1 MATSTSKTTKV
12 TKVTISFEC
21 PSPVFPT
28 FMGKV
33 SFAAHDFESAQPKK
47 SSKKK
52 TSTKAAGE
60 YLRSVCPGCQLCA
73 ILPEILEKGTFA
85 V

>member
-1 MATSTSKTTKV
+1 MATRNSKT

-21 PSPVFPT
+21 PASVFQT
-28 FMGKV
+28 LMRKV
-33 SFAAHDFESAQPKK
+33 LFAAPDFESAQPKK
-47 SSKKK
+47 SSQKK

-60 YLRSVCPGCQLCA
+60 YLRSLCPGCQLCA
-73 ILPEILEKGTFA
+73 ILAEILEKGTFT

>member
-1 MATSTSKTTKV
+1 MATSNSKTTKV
-12 TKVTISFEC
+12 TKVTISFEF
-21 PSPVFPT
+21 PAPVFLT

-33 SFAAHDFESAQPKK
+33 SFAAPDYDSAQPKK
-47 SSKKK
+47 SSQKK

-60 YLRSVCPGCQLCA
+60 YLRSLCPGCQLCA
-73 ILPEILEKGTFA
+73 ILAEILEKGTFT

>member
-1 MATSTSKTTKV
+1 MATSNSKT

-21 PSPVFPT
+21 PSSVFQT

-33 SFAAHDFESAQPKK
+33 SFAAPDFESAQPKK
-47 SSKKK
+47 STQKK

-60 YLRSVCPGCQLCA
+60 YLRSLCPGCQLCA
-73 ILPEILEKGTFA
+73 ILAEILEKGTFT